1 VQAERWSA
9 TQDCATRREPRKT
22 LTDYFIAAGC
32 GAAGLDQRLNLAIN
46 AGLADPRLK
55 ARLDEI
61 GLFDERDVRRGGQDS
76 SLAGACLRQSGSA
89 QPTTRF
95 SICLGVGLNRR
106 RLRPPEAVQRLRS
119 GGGKGPHHQRPPIEL
134 GGRPHG
140 AGAGLG
146 TTARSGTCWRGPAA
160 RAANPRRSKASSYR
174 SRLSVRRGAGRPT
187 VAGHFTT
194 AVRLAPRRLPIRA
207 VGRWAMSREKEPA
220 PGGRATNEIV
230 EEIVDNLR
238 PWKGGQSV
246 AAITAAVN
254 DQLVP
259 RHSDYDSLDVTG

>member
-32 GAAGLDQRLNLAIN
+32 GAAGLDQWLNLAIN

-119 GGGKGPHHQRPPIEL
+119 GGGKGPQP
-134 GGRPHG
+134 
-140 AGAGLG
+140 
-146 TTARSGTCWRGPAA
+146 PAA
-160 RAANPRRSKASSYR
+160 SYR
-174 SRLSVRRGAGRPT
+174 ALRASARRGGGAWHDSTVRNLLARAGC
-187 VAGHFTT
+187 
-194 AVRLAPRRLPIRA
+194 
-207 VGRWAMSREKEPA
+207 S
-220 PGGRATNEIV
+220 GG
-230 EEIVDNLR
+230 
-238 PWKGGQSV
+238 
-246 AAITAAVN
+246 
-254 DQLVP
+254 
-259 RHSDYDSLDVTG
+259 

>member
-1 VQAERWSA
+1 MQAERWSA

-106 RLRPPEAVQRLRS
+106 RIDGDYDPLRPCNGCGAE
-119 GGGKGPHHQRPPIEL
+119 GEKGRNHQRPPIEL

-146 TTARSGTCWRGPAA
+146 TTARSTTRWRGPAA
-160 RAANPRRSKASSYR
+160 RSANPRRSKASSYR

-194 AVRLAPRRLPIRA
+194 AVRLAPRRLPNQGGGA
-207 VGRWAMSREKEPA
+207 VGYVQRKRTSPR
-220 PGGRATNEIV
+220 RAGNE
-230 EEIVDNLR
+230 
-238 PWKGGQSV
+238 
-246 AAITAAVN
+246 
-254 DQLVP
+254 
-259 RHSDYDSLDVTG
+259 